1 MVYLTTLS
9 VAQTIHFDV
18 CYRINSVRH
27 NRIRS
32 MNITLTLCFNSQLP
46 SHCDTLNE
54 KIEGEPSGEKSALKK
69 PADFRW
75 RWQS

>member
-1 MVYLTTLS
+1 
-9 VAQTIHFDV
+9 
-18 CYRINSVRH
+18 
-27 NRIRS
+27 